1 MLQSMGSQRVGYDL
15 ATEQQEQQQ
24 LFSVINF
31 CLWTISA
38 FKYAVNSLIL
48 LKRRT
53 CWDFPSGPVVKTS
66 CSQCKRLGLIPG
78 EGTRSRTLQLKIPH
92 VSTKAKDLANCN

>member
-1 MLQSMGSQRVGYDL
+1 VLQSMGSQRAGHDL
-15 ATEQQEQQQ
+15 ATEQQEQQ

-53 CWDFPSGPVVKTS
+53 CWDFPGGPVFKTS
-66 CSQCKRLGLIPG
+66 RSQCKRLGLIPG
-78 EGTRSRTLQLKIPH
+78 QVTRSQMLQLQILH